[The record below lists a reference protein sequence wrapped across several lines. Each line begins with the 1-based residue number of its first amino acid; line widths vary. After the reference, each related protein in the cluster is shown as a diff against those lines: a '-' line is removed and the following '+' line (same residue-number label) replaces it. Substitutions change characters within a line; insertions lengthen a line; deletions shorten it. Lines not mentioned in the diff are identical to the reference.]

1 MTKNTKLELKRL
13 FSQEEKLTQM
23 ISLMEYGIHNGSL
36 TFKASKRSNLS
47 LDIHDPDLFRTIQA
61 RSKVELEEVGKQ
73 LEKFTV

>member
-23 ISLMEYGIHNGSL
+23 IGLMEYGIHNGSL

-47 LDIHDPDLFRTIQA
+47 LDIHDPDLFRMIQA
-61 RSKVELEEVGKQ
+61 HSKAGEG
-73 LEKFTV
+73 